1 MLAKTDRV
9 DARMLAILGDTLDP
23 AVTEPPSELLE
34 GLQELVRGQAASDER
49 TALLNRRGGSKT
61 KCLIRELN
69 RQLRALETSLSHLDA
84 EIQRLIQSDPCL
96 ARRFEILVSI
106 PGVGEVIAAAIV
118 AELREIGTLSA
129 KETGM
134 LAGLAQSPATPAI
147 RSAPATSE
155 EAALICATP
164 CTWARSTPPASIPPS
179 SNSTIGSSPK
189 ANWPKSPSPPSC
201 ESYSSSPTP
210 SSARTNSG
218 S

>member
-34 GLQELVRGQAASDER
+34 GLQELVRGRQAASDER

-106 PGVGEVIAAAIV
+106 QASARSSQPQ
-118 AELREIGTLSA
+118 LSRNCA
-129 KETGM
+129 RSEPSRPKRP
-134 LAGLAQSPATPAI
+134 ACSQASPQSPVTPAI
-147 RSAPATSE
+147 R
-155 EAALICATP
+155 
-164 CTWARSTPPASIPPS
+164 
-179 SNSTIGSSPK
+179 
-189 ANWPKSPSPPSC
+189 
-201 ESYSSSPTP
+201 
-210 SSARTNSG
+210 
-218 S
+218 